1 MSEEQLP
8 EEKLPEE
15 IEVEYTSRLDYI
27 NASVMSLGAVGEL
40 DPMIMS
46 KMDEQRIKRI
56 RRKALRIIDE
66 CLSEMYDELFDDDE

>member
-1 MSEEQLP
+1 MSEQIP
-8 EEKLPEE
+8 EEQLPEE

-27 NASVMSLGAVGEL
+27 NAGVMSLGAVGEL

-46 KMDEQRIKRI
+46 KIDEQRIKRI